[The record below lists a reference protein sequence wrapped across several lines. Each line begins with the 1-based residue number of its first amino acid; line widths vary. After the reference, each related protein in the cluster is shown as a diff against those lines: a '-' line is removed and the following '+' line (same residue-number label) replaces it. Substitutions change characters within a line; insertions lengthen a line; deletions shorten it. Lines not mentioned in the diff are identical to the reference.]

1 MWYHVAKPSEFLV
14 IAGRGIDELKI
25 SKNTMV
31 WSFQKC
37 TRIDVS
43 PVNYT
48 FEVNAMSAEKL
59 SFLLPAVFTIG
70 PRADDHDSLVK
81 YARLLS
87 LHQRDSHDVKELVQG
102 IIEGETRVLA
112 ASMSMEDVFKGT
124 KDFKREVFGKVQV
137 ELNQF
142 GLLIYNANIKQLVD
156 VRGHEYFSYLGQKTQ
171 MEAANRAKID
181 VAEAKMKGD
190 VGAKK
195 SEGLTIQ
202 SAAKSDVETKVI
214 TAQRQGQGKMEEIKV
229 GSEVKI
235 FENHQETEVSEANA
249 KLATKKAAWAQQAK
263 MAEVESEKAM
273 AIREAELQQEV
284 ERRNALT
291 KTENF
296 KAEFLSRA
304 NVEYEIK
311 GVQEANWEY
320 YQKQKAADAILYEKE
335 KLAEARRVESDAD
348 TYAQKQAADVAL
360 YAKTKE
366 AEGLVAF
373 AAAQGIYIR
382 TLLSAL
388 GGNYMALR
396 DYLMINEGIYK
407 DIAKFNVEA
416 IRGLQPKI
424 TIWSHDEGEMND
436 GTSARKGNG
445 AMKEMASLYSVIPH
459 LLQTVTEQ
467 TRMLPPPWLS
477 TCSTNKATWPTSS
490 ESA

>member
-14 IAGRGIDELKI
+14 ITGRGIDELKI
-25 SKNTMV
+25 AKKALV
-31 WSFQKC
+31 LPFQKC

-48 FEVNAMSAEKL
+48 FEVNAMSTEKL
-59 SFLLPAVFTIG
+59 CFLLPAVFTIG
-70 PRADDHDSLVK
+70 PRADDHNSLVK

-87 LHQRDSHDVKELVQG
+87 RHQLNSHDVKELVQG

-112 ASMSMEDVFKGT
+112 ASLSMEDVFKGT

-171 MEAANRAKID
+171 MEAANKAKVD

-190 VGAKK
+190 VGAKQ
-195 SEGLTIQ
+195 SEGFTIQ
-202 SAAKSDVETKVI
+202 SAAKIDVETKVE

-235 FENHQETEVSEANA
+235 FEIQQEAEVSEANA
-249 KLATKKAAWAQQAK
+249 KLAAKKAEWSQQAK
-263 MAEVESEKAM
+263 MAEVESEKAV
-273 AIREAELQQEV
+273 AIREAELQQAV
-284 ERRNALT
+284 EQRIALT

-296 KAEFLSRA
+296 KAQFLSRA
-304 NVEYEIK
+304 NVEYHIE
-311 GVQEANWEY
+311 VQEANGEY

-335 KLAEARRVESDAD
+335 KLAEARRVESDAE
-348 TYAQKQAADVAL
+348 TYAKKKAADVAL
-360 YAKTKE
+360 YTKTKE
-366 AEGLVAF
+366 AEGLLAL
-373 AAAQGIYIR
+373 AEAEGIYIR

-388 GGNYMALR
+388 GGNYIALR

-407 DIAKFNVEA
+407 DIAKFNADA

-424 TIWSHDEGEMND
+424 NIWSNGASEEEMSD

-445 AMKEMASLYSVIPH
+445 AMKEMSELYRVIPH
-459 LLQTVTEQ
+459 LLQTVNEQ
-467 TRMLPPPWLS
+467 TRMLSPPWLS
-477 TCSTNKATWPTSS
+477 TCSTNKATPS